1 MKKFVK
7 ATLLLFCLSLAL
19 PVSAKDNVDQQRVA
33 APGGKGKRVY
43 AGCTPSKARAD
54 LDINNVRTPIF
65 INGDM
70 WWDLVGNAEYEVP
83 FGSGKHS
90 LFSGAIWIGG
100 KDASQ
105 NLRVAAQ
112 TYRQSGNDFWP
123 GPLDTTNA
131 TIGNDVCTA
140 YDKHWKITL
149 SEVKNFAEY
158 YAATGNADDYPVPD
172 VIKTWPAIG
181 NDSVLNQAR
190 YLAPFF
196 DYNMD
201 GRYSYQEGDYPK
213 FNLSGVAECG
223 EYLLGDQTIW
233 WVFNDAGDIHS
244 ETGSPFNIGIE
255 IQAQAFGF
263 NTNDEINNMT
273 FYRYKII
280 NRSSLSLNETYFGS
294 WIDPDLGNYLDD
306 YVGCDVARGFG
317 YCYNGDA
324 DDDGALGYGLNPPA
338 IGVDFFEGPLAD
350 PGDGVDNNRNNIVDE
365 PGEQIIMSK
374 FVYYDNN
381 STVTGNPNLANHY
394 YDYLRGV
401 WKDGTKMV
409 YGGNGHQTAGADT
422 CDFMFPGDTDPT
434 GWGTNGV
441 TGLFPWSENQPTA
454 GGGTPNEPSDRRF
467 IQSAG
472 AFTLLPGAVN
482 FITTGAVW
490 ARTSS
495 GGPLASVKLVR
506 LADDKAQILFDNCF
520 KIVDGPDAPE
530 LAIRELDQELIFSI
544 LNRPSSNNFRELY
557 FERDPAVTDTI
568 SYYRFQ
574 GYQIYQLKDESVAA
588 TDLKDLNKARLI
600 FQCDI
605 QDGVSSITNQY
616 FQPDI
621 NAFSPVEEVNG
632 ENKGLRH
639 SFRITT
645 DAFATG
651 EPTLINHK
659 TYYYMAIAYAY
670 NPDEDVFDPYVDGLS
685 KSYLAG
691 RRGHTGEA
699 ISIFTGIPHISA
711 PEAGGMKLNTTY
723 GDGPEITRITGI
735 GNGYNLGS
743 ERNTLDLKQSQVDEI
758 LFNSSQPSN
767 VIQHPTYV
775 RGRGPVDIRIYDPV
789 KVESGYYELWFTDT
803 ITKIDFVGDM
813 KGGSDTISNVM
824 DITGLR
830 VGQALTAGIV
840 QFPRDYTVVIK
851 SIIGSSAPY
860 KIVISG
866 RITGSATFT
875 GETITAGGRWV
886 LKNLS
891 TGVQDTST
899 KSLEFPYDQL
909 QFRGEQQG
917 SQFFRTTGFSISAN
931 QVKAPGEHPAD
942 GHAMIEGTIE
952 YEDPGLRWLTG
963 VPDVDNFSPLNW
975 IRSGKS
981 ENIDMTPPSSSDFID
996 GNQYFEKI
1004 LGGTW
1009 APFRLVSSDPTGNTA
1024 APADSIIPAHKD
1036 ASGSGGTG
1044 PTGTNAQIND
1054 NLEWYNSVD
1063 IVLTPDK
1070 SKWSRCVV
1078 FEMQK
1083 TKTKAENFQGKGFI
1097 RIHPSL
1103 DKNYQ
1108 TQSDSGFSWF
1118 PGYAIDV
1125 ETGERLNIAFGEDS
1139 YLTPA
1144 NGFTGET
1151 GADMIFNPTSRL
1163 FGPNGEV
1170 IAGGKHVIYVF
1181 GRKNIYNVPS
1191 PADTNKWGP
1200 AYDGCAHI
1208 HSKLWGQIT
1217 NTAGYLQMRDVWK
1230 DCMWVG
1236 VPLVAPSQTLL
1247 STTAKIRLRVARP
1260 YRQYTSDSSATFA
1273 NYLPYYRFNTENLIN
1288 EIDRTDVAKDAL
1300 SLINVVPNPYYAFS
1314 SYEVNQLDNRVKIVN
1329 LPGKCTITIYSPNGT
1344 IIRTIKRDVIAQDR
1358 NNSAGATYP
1367 TVNQETSVDWDL
1379 KNSVGVPIASGLY
1392 IIHISAPG
1400 IGERT
1405 IKWFGVLRPID
1416 LDTF

>member
-7 ATLLLFCLSLAL
+7 ATLILFCLSLAMTSHARENL
-19 PVSAKDNVDQQRVA
+19 GQQRVA
-33 APGGKGKRVY
+33 SPGSKGKRIF

-54 LDINNVRTPIF
+54 LDINNVRCPIF

-112 TYRQSGNDFWP
+112 TYRQSGSDFWP

-131 TIGNDVCTA
+131 TIGNDVCIA

-149 SEVKNFAEY
+149 SEVKDFVAY
-158 YAATGNADDYPVPD
+158 YASVGNVDDYPVPE

-181 NDSVLNQAR
+181 NDSVLNQGR

-201 GRYSYQEGDYPK
+201 GKYTYQEGDYPK
-213 FNLSGVAECG
+213 FNLSSVAECG
-223 EYLLGDQTIW
+223 EFLLGDQTIW
-233 WVFNDAGDIHS
+233 WVFNDAGNIHS
-244 ETGSPFNIGIE
+244 ETESPFNIGVE

-273 FYRYKII
+273 FYKYKII
-280 NRSSLSLNETYFGS
+280 NRSSLQLNDTYFGS

-306 YVGCDVARGFG
+306 YVGCDVKRGFG

-338 IGVDFFEGPLAD
+338 VGIDFFEGPLAD
-350 PGDGVDNNRNNIVDE
+350 AGDGKDNNRNNIIDE
-365 PGEQIIMSK
+365 AGEQIIMSK
-374 FVYYDNN
+374 FVYYNN
-381 STVTGNPNLANHY
+381 DFSDIGNPSSATHY

-401 WKDGTKMV
+401 WKDGTKLV
-409 YGGNGHQTAGADT
+409 YGGDGHLTAGADT

-441 TGLFPWSENQPTA
+441 TGLFPWSEVQTTST
-454 GGGTPNEPSDRRF
+454 GGINNPNDRRF
-467 IQSAG
+467 LQSAG
-472 AFTLLPGAVN
+472 SFTLRPGAVN

-530 LAIRELDQELIFSI
+530 LAIRELDKELIFSI
-544 LNRPSSNNFRELY
+544 LNKQGSNNYRELY
-557 FERDPAVTDTI
+557 FERDPAVTSI
-568 SYYRFQ
+568 VSYYRFE
-574 GYQIYQLKDESVAA
+574 GYQVYQLKDESVAA
-588 TDLKDLNKARLI
+588 TDLKDPDKARLI

-605 QDGVSSITNQY
+605 QNGISSITNQY
-616 FQPDI
+616 FLPDI
-621 NAFSPVEEVNG
+621 NAFAPVEEVNG

-639 SFRITT
+639 TFRITN

-670 NPDEDVFDPYVDGLS
+670 NPDEDVFDPYVEGLS

-691 RRGHTGEA
+691 RRGNSGEA
-699 ISIFTGIPHISA
+699 INIFTGIPHIPA
-711 PEAGGMKLNTTY
+711 PEAEGLVLNTSY

-743 ERNTLDLKQSQVDEI
+743 DRRSLDLKQSQVNEI

-775 RGRGPVDIRIYDPV
+775 RGRGPIDVRIYDPV
-789 KVESGYYELWFTDT
+789 KVIPGNYELWFTDT
-803 ITKIDFVGDM
+803 VTSNKFYGDLR
-813 KGGSDTISNVM
+813 GNSDTILNVP
-824 DITGLR
+824 DISKIK
-830 VGQALTAGIV
+830 VGQSLTAGFV
-840 QFPRDYTVVIK
+840 QFPADVIIK
-851 SIIGSSAPY
+851 SIIGSASPY
-860 KIVISG
+860 KVVMSKKVNAN
-866 RITGSATFT
+866 SNVTFT
-875 GETITAGGRWV
+875 GDSIYAGGRWV
-886 LKNLS
+886 LKNLNLL
-891 TGVQDTST
+891 TNGTDTAI
-899 KSLEFPYDQL
+899 KSFEFPYDQV
-909 QFRGEQQG
+909 FEKY
-917 SQFFRTTGFSISAN
+917 GFYVSAN
-931 QVKAPGEHPAD
+931 QVTAPGEEPVN
-942 GHAMIEGTIE
+942 GQGMIEGTIE
-952 YEDPGLRWLTG
+952 FEDPSLRWLTG
-963 VPDVDNFSPLNW
+963 VPDMDDFPILNW
-975 IRSGKS
+975 IRSGKTDQ
-981 ENIDMTPPSSSDFID
+981 IDFIPPSAPSGTFID

-1009 APFRLVSSDPTGNTA
+1009 APFKLVSNDTTGSVTEFK
-1024 APADSIIPAHKD
+1024 DGIVPAHKD
-1036 ASGSGGTG
+1036 GIGFSGVGVL
-1044 PTGTNAQIND
+1044 GTNAQQND
-1054 NLEWYNSVD
+1054 NLQWYNSVD

-1078 FEMQK
+1078 FEMQILK
-1083 TKTKAENFQGKGFI
+1083 IRAEGIQSKGFI
-1097 RIHPSL
+1097 RKHSSI
-1103 DKNYQ
+1103 DKNHQ
-1108 TQSDSGFSWF
+1108 AESDSGFSWF

-1125 ETGERLNIAFGEDS
+1125 ESGERLNIAFGEDS
-1139 YLTPA
+1139 YMSPT
-1144 NGFTGET
+1144 NGIMDGN
-1151 GADMIFNPTSRL
+1151 GGDMIFNPTSAF
-1163 FGPNGEV
+1163 FGQNEEV
-1170 IAGGKHVIYVF
+1170 IAGGKHFIYVF
-1181 GRKNIYNVPS
+1181 GRKNMYDVPS
-1191 PADTNKWGP
+1191 ATDTSKWGP
-1200 AYDGCAHI
+1200 SYDGCQHI
-1208 HSKLWGQIT
+1208 HAKLWGAT
-1217 NTAGYLQMRDVWK
+1217 NNQAGYNKMRDVWK

-1236 VPLVAPSQTLL
+1236 VPLLATSQTLL
-1247 STTAKIRLRVARP
+1247 STTAKVRLRVTRP
-1260 YRQYTSDSSATFA
+1260 YRKYTSDSTATFA
-1273 NYLPYYRFNTENLIN
+1273 NYLPYYRFSTNDLVSEMKQ
-1288 EIDRTDVAKDAL
+1288 TDVAKNAL
-1300 SLINVVPNPYYAFS
+1300 SLINVVPNPYYAYS
-1314 SYEVNQLDNRVKIVN
+1314 SYETNQLDNRVKIVN

-1344 IIRTIKRDVIAQDR
+1344 IVRKLKRDVLASDR
-1358 NNSAGATYP
+1358 NNSAGETYP
-1367 TVNQETSVDWDL
+1367 KTNFETSVDWDL
-1379 KNSVGVPIASGLY
+1379 KNTVGVPIASGLY
-1392 IIHISAPG
+1392 LIHVDAPG

-1405 IKWFGVLRPID
+1405 IKWFGALRPLD